1 MNNYSKIVKPNINQL
16 IHDNTN
22 LVKKISW
29 HLHGRVSA
37 VIEIED
43 IIQIGMLGLISA
55 AQNYTPQNDASFAS
69 YASIRI
75 RGEILD
81 FLRKSSNLDRT
92 TITIKKT
99 SEKAAQTLRNKLGR
113 EPHDYEIAN
122 ELGITTEKYFEWK
135 NAFEASVSRSL
146 DDTYDEYSDWFV
158 AKDLNPEEQINDAEL
173 RQSLKE
179 VVKKLDGKEALII
192 QLYFVE
198 ELNIYEIAEVMEVS
212 TGRVSQIKTSA
223 IKKIRE
229 NLNKEKL
236 I

>member
-1 MNNYSKIVKPNINQL
+1 
-16 IHDNTN
+16 
-22 LVKKISW
+22 
-29 HLHGRVSA
+29 VSA
-37 VIEIED
+37 VIEIDD

-55 AQNYTPQNDASFAS
+55 AQNYTPQSDASFAS

-92 TITIKKT
+92 TISIKK
-99 SEKAAQTLRNKLGR
+99 SAEKAMNTLRNKLAR
-113 EPHDYEIAN
+113 EPHEYEIAN

-146 DDTYDEYSDWFV
+146 DDSYDEYSNWFV
-158 AKDLNPEEQINDAEL
+158 AKDLNPEEQINDTEL

-179 VVKKLDGKEALII
+179 VIKKLDGKEALII

-229 NLNKEKL
+229 NLSKE

>member
-1 MNNYSKIVKPNINQL
+1 
-16 IHDNTN
+16 TN

-29 HLHGRVSA
+29 HLHGRVGA

-55 AQNYTPQNDASFAS
+55 AQNYTPQSDASFTS

-92 TITIKKT
+92 TITIKK
-99 SEKAAQTLRNKLGR
+99 SAEKAINTLRNKLAR
-113 EPHDYEIAN
+113 EPHEYEIAN

-146 DDTYDEYSDWFV
+146 DDSYDEYSNWFI
-158 AKDLNPEEQINDAEL
+158 AKDLNPEEQINDTEL

-179 VVKKLDGKEALII
+179 VIKKLDGKEALII

-229 NLNKEKL
+229 NLSKE